1 MTEISIGLRPEAKEK
16 LSEIAK
22 DCNLPLERACEIILS
37 EFARLEGGRIYVGTW
52 RKGNGLMFVVQWPFL
67 TGLVKLKGDELTKI
81 GVK

>member
-52 RKGNGLMFVVQWPFL
+52 REGNGLMFVVQWPFL
-67 TGLVKLKGDELTKI
+67 TGLVKLKGEELVKM